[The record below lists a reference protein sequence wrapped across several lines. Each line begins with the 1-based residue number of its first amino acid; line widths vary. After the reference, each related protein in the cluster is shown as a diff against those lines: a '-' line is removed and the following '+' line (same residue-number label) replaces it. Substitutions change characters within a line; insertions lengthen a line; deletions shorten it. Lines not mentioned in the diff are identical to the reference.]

1 MGARKKV
8 IKFDDATKE
17 QLLDLYKKRKIS
29 LEGNILKLVDYGD
42 DIEFAEYV
50 EDAIKRDKEKQKKRL
65 EITKGVQLQN
75 TQLTESQ
82 KENERMNR
90 QLTKALEEA
99 EKSKEEAINSRNE
112 AIDAKNEAESAR
124 NEALESRLEAIEA
137 KDEAEK
143 AKEVALNDLDVLQ
156 KKTQFEL
163 MGTIVKVALWIIGFV
178 GISVT
183 TMYGVAIYTG
193 AETEIIGSTWT
204 SMMGMLLTNSFS
216 IVGTIMGI
224 KHAMRKN
231 ES

>member
-1 MGARKKV
+1 
-8 IKFDDATKE
+8 
-17 QLLDLYKKRKIS
+17 
-29 LEGNILKLVDYGD
+29 
-42 DIEFAEYV
+42 
-50 EDAIKRDKEKQKKRL
+50 
-65 EITKGVQLQN
+65 
-75 TQLTESQ
+75 
-82 KENERMNR
+82 MNR